1 MFGFFKKNPTKAM
14 RKQLAVLQEKSM
26 HAQRKGD
33 IRLHSELSAQADALW
48 KEIQRL
54 ESEAP

>member
-1 MFGFFKKNPTKAM
+1 MFGLFKKNPTKAL
-14 RKQLAVLQEKSM
+14 RKQLAQIQEKSM
-26 HAQRKGD
+26 NAQRNGD

-54 ESEAP
+54 ENEAP